1 MITPIKFVP
10 FLLGGALVIQSAL
23 NKTMAES
30 KGLSMACVIN
40 GSWVVLFS
48 LILLLLSYFY
58 PQFFSDII
66 LFNKNNNWIF
76 KWWYVIPG
84 LIGFCVI
91 VMLPLGIMKIGALPV
106 FLGVIAGQIV
116 ISLLYDFY
124 FEKIPVNTIRVAGAL
139 LTFMGAIL
147 VIWKR

>member
-10 FLLGGALVIQSAL
+10 FLLGGALVVQSSL
-23 NKTMAES
+23 NKTIAES
-30 KGLSMACVIN
+30 KGLSTACLIN
-40 GSWVVLFS
+40 GSLVAIFS
-48 LILLLLSYFY
+48 LILLLLSHLY

-66 LFNKNNNWIF
+66 PFNKNNKWIF
-76 KWWYVIPG
+76 KWWYLIPG
-84 LIGFCVI
+84 IIGFCLV

-106 FLGVIAGQIV
+106 FLGVIAGQII

-124 FEKIPVNTIRVAGAL
+124 FEKIPINTIRVAGAL
-139 LTFMGAIL
+139 LTFIGAVL